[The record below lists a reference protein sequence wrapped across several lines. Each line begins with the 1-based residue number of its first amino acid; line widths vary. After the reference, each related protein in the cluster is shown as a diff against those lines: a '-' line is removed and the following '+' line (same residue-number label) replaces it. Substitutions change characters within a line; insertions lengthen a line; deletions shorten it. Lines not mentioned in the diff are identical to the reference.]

1 MNQLARNKLNN
12 KIIERESI
20 GSGQRELTK
29 QKQLGDMVVKDL
41 RTTDAAVLPGLVHPD
56 VILDPEANEP

>member
-1 MNQLARNKLNN
+1 
-12 KIIERESI
+12 
-20 GSGQRELTK
+20 
-29 QKQLGDMVVKDL
+29 MVVKDL